1 MYLSFLLLPTGLQA
15 EISMRVG
22 FACPGTILEGET
34 AA

>member
-15 EISMRVG
+15 EMRVG